1 MLLFTI
7 IVVLPMLI
15 TLAGVALVLMWLDR
29 ILTVLCDM
37 AEEQD
42 DMHKDVNRIL
52 YLNSLRMNI

>member
-15 TLAGVALVLMWLDR
+15 TLAGVTLVLMWLDR

-37 AEEQD
+37 AERDNQPRFTLPD
-42 DMHKDVNRIL
+42 NFVFKGI
-52 YLNSLRMNI
+52 

>member
-15 TLAGVALVLMWLDR
+15 CLAGVALTIMWLDR

-37 AEEQD
+37 AERD
-42 DMHKDVNRIL
+42 NRYEEIEKYGFL
-52 YLNSLRMNI
+52 